1 MSQSPL
7 AAELHQL
14 RVELAHL
21 SSRVLALEEA
31 ALRERVGPTP
41 YGSPLTVN
49 YLGTN
54 QLPEIP
60 PFPLAS
66 PSTLPTSRTSSQ
78 RLADSPGASSAPLVT
93 EADRRRIAEEAGAF
107 LRRSLDGDHR
117 GGSGRSRVPLP
128 STVYILA
135 RDINGVCYDPVK
147 IFYNWSSLRHLVKN
161 QSSCQDSVFIGLP
174 TIWEAKICVASARLS
189 WPDE

>member
-7 AAELHQL
+7 ASELHQL

-31 ALRERVGPTP
+31 ALRERTGPTP
-41 YGSPLTVN
+41 YGSPVTVN
-49 YLGTN
+49 YLGSG
-54 QLPEIP
+54 QLADLP
-60 PFPLAS
+60 PFPSPVAAS
-66 PSTLPTSRTSSQ
+66 LPASRTSSQ
-78 RLADSPGASSAPLVT
+78 RFAESPGASSAPTIT
-93 EADRRRIAEEAGAF
+93 EAERRQIASEAGAF
-107 LRRSLDGDHR
+107 IRRSLDGDHR

-135 RDINGVCYDPVK
+135 RDIHGVRYNPVK
-147 IFYNWSSLRHLVKN
+147 IYYNFSALRPLVK
-161 QSSCQDSVFIGLP
+161 QHGSCQDSVFIGFP
-174 TIWEAKICVASARLS
+174 TVWEAKVCVAAAQLS